1 MFLSSR
7 SLFLTLCTTDCF
19 IPTRQYIDNSAT
31 LELLERKGAGILS
44 MIDEEIS
51 VPKGTD
57 DTLLNKI
64 FKNYGTHP
72 NVKKSVLCSFSLTL
86 LTLSP

>member
-1 MFLSSR
+1 MFFI
-7 SLFLTLCTTDCF
+7 LFLFSLSLGLTL
-19 IPTRQYIDNSAT
+19 PQYVDNSAT

-64 FKNYGTHP
+64 FKNYASHP
-72 NVKKSVLCSFSLTL
+72 NVKKSVLCLIPSL
-86 LTLSP
+86 